1 MALDEIT
8 CSGYDNAT
16 FGNPQ
21 LLNTSLPMPE
31 IAETADWLPEWIQV
45 SILAVI
51 QGIAEFLP
59 ISSSGHLNVFQT
71 LLSAQA
77 PESAELNIVLHF
89 GTLLAILLFYWKRI
103 LALLTSDRRV
113 IPMLIIGTVPAA
125 VIGVFI
131 KKKFPDILNDPL
143 LAGCMFPITG
153 LMLIVL
159 HRLNKGNEE
168 YVKMPLWKAF
178 AIGCAQ
184 AFALLPGISRSG
196 STIVAGSMLGLKQ
209 DEAMTFSFLLAIPAI
224 LGASVL
230 ELKDIYDANW
240 ATTTPPWILLLGTAI
255 AFVVG
260 LFALRWLDGLLKKG
274 KLHWFAWYLIPL
286 GALVIIWRVFF
297 A

>member
-1 MALDEIT
+1 MSDI
-8 CSGYDNAT
+8 
-16 FGNPQ
+16 
-21 LLNTSLPMPE
+21 
-31 IAETADWLPEWIQV
+31 PEWVQV

-71 LLSAQA
+71 LLSAEA
-77 PESAELNIVLHF
+77 PDSAELNIVLHF
-89 GTLLAILLFYWKRI
+89 GTLLAILLFYWRRI

-113 IPMLIIGTVPAA
+113 IPMLIVGTIPAA
-125 VIGVFI
+125 VIGIII
-131 KKKFPDILNDPL
+131 KTQYKELLNSPL

-153 LMLIVL
+153 LLLIVL
-159 HRLNKGNEE
+159 HRLTNGKDE
-168 YVKMPLWKAF
+168 YAKMPMWMPF
-178 AIGCAQ
+178 VIGCAQ

-230 ELKDIYDANW
+230 ELKDILEVGK
-240 ATTTPPWILLLGTAI
+240 TTTPPMILLLGTVI
-255 AFVVG
+255 AFFVG
-260 LFALRWLDGLLKKG
+260 LGALRWLDGLLKQG

-286 GALVIIWRVFF
+286 GIVVVLWRLFL

>member
-1 MALDEIT
+1 
-8 CSGYDNAT
+8 
-16 FGNPQ
+16 
-21 LLNTSLPMPE
+21 MPFSA
-31 IAETADWLPEWIQV
+31 IPNSSNDTLSMIASAETSGWLPESVQV

-71 LLSAQA
+71 LLSAKA

-89 GTLLAILLFYWKRI
+89 GTLLAILLFYWRRI

-125 VIGVFI
+125 VIGIIV
-131 KKKFPDILNDPL
+131 KKKFPHILNDPL

-159 HRLNKGNEE
+159 HRLNKGKEE
-168 YVKMPLWKAF
+168 YVKMPLWKSF

-209 DEAMTFSFLLAIPAI
+209 DESMTFSFLLAIPAI

-230 ELKDIYDANW
+230 ELKDIYDADW
-240 ATTTPPWILLLGTAI
+240 ATSTPPWILLLGTVI

-260 LFALRWLDGLLKKG
+260 LGALRWLDGLLKQG

-286 GALVIIWRVFF
+286 GILVVIWRLFL

>member
-1 MALDEIT
+1 MALNELT
-8 CSGYDNAT
+8 CSGYDNAA

-21 LLNTSLPMPE
+21 LLKLTNYQFMSD
-31 IAETADWLPEWIQV
+31 IPEWVQV

-71 LLSAQA
+71 LLSAEA
-77 PESAELNIVLHF
+77 PDSAELNIVLHF
-89 GTLLAILLFYWKRI
+89 GTLLAILLFYWRRI

-113 IPMLIIGTVPAA
+113 IPMLIVGTIPAA
-125 VIGVFI
+125 VIGIII
-131 KKKFPDILNDPL
+131 KTQYKELLNSPL

-153 LMLIVL
+153 LLLIVL
-159 HRLNKGNEE
+159 HRLTNGKDE
-168 YVKMPLWKAF
+168 YAKMPMWMPF
-178 AIGCAQ
+178 VIGCAQ

-230 ELKDIYDANW
+230 ELKDILEVGK
-240 ATTTPPWILLLGTAI
+240 TTTPPMILLLGTVI
-255 AFVVG
+255 AFFVG
-260 LFALRWLDGLLKKG
+260 LGALRWLDGLLKQG

-286 GALVIIWRVFF
+286 GIVVVLWRLFL